1 VDPKDDKFANVEYIL
16 LDPSCSGS
24 GIVSRL
30 DYLIDSLGKDETTS
44 NTCVCMSCD
53 FTIINMHICLQENN
67 LVVSNKEQ
75 KTSHS
80 KDTRLQ
86 NLSEFQT
93 QLILH
98 AFKCTHLSRGSSEKF
113 F

>member
-1 VDPKDDKFANVEYIL
+1 MKQRQIRA
-16 LDPSCSGS
+16 
-24 GIVSRL
+24 
-30 DYLIDSLGKDETTS
+30 
-44 NTCVCMSCD
+44 VCMSYD
-53 FTIINMHICLQENN
+53 FPIVTTVNMYICLQENN